1 MKHGGHVVEHSA
13 ALLAAYEKGTEGRP
27 ASYEAWHDQAFFHN
41 HCDGRNGS
49 SSATTRKRPRWS
61 PLMSFWNIRKSKDTV
76 LRLSPLGTRMASGPF
91 IGRENNSWSP
101 PPQGEVLQNR
111 FHESVLP
118 QPEFTETPRQF
129 KTELKI
135 AQMSSVRMAKEAQI
149 SLAEIHDY
157 YDLHEVIPPE
167 MRPRPRPNIMVVSH
181 GPSPAW
187 SSY

>member
-1 MKHGGHVVEHSA
+1 MGHQALQRANDRDGLPLCRLEH
-13 ALLAAYEKGTEGRP
+13 
-27 ASYEAWHDQAFFHN
+27 
-41 HCDGRNGS
+41 C
-49 SSATTRKRPRWS
+49 
-61 PLMSFWNIRKSKDTV
+61 KSKDTV

-101 PPQGEVLQNR
+101 LLKERFYKNR
-111 FHESVLP
+111 FHKVLP

-167 MRPRPRPNIMVVSH
+167 MRPRLQTQYH
-181 GPSPAW
+181 GRIAW
-187 SSY
+187 SFTCLVVVLIAIPFGAGSGRRNVFAGVASSIFICFGYFILMRLGLALGNLGERFH